1 MAVCAWPHQG
11 GCGHTAAALVTGAA
25 NSYSRPMADGSRD
38 DAYSAA
44 LQRASVSALWLRNV
58 YPPRREKPR
67 IWRWAE
73 MEPLLA
79 RAVTEA
85 ADMQATERRVLTLIQ
100 QDVFG
105 ADDFVT
111 TTTNLSAN
119 FQVLMPGETAPSHR
133 HTMNALRFVVEGS
146 GAVTTVDGKACL
158 MAERD
163 MVLTPAMC
171 WHEHANPGGQR
182 VIWLDV
188 LDAPLIRQLDV
199 VRFER
204 EQKEAPPPLPADS
217 AFAAAGF
224 VPADSPPGLGYSPMF
239 RYSWGAARLALAAA
253 PAAPD
258 GAKLL
263 RYANLATGGA
273 ALNLIDC
280 FLAGLDPRKPTRAYR
295 TTSNAVCFV
304 AEGSGAS
311 RIGDARIA
319 WSRNDLFTLP
329 HGHWI
334 SHEAA
339 EGGAVL
345 FVATDREILRRLDL
359 LADEHAD

>member
-1 MAVCAWPHQG
+1 MAAG
-11 GCGHTAAALVTGAA
+11 SRDGDAYAAALK
-25 NSYSRPMADGSRD
+25 
-38 DAYSAA
+38 
-44 LQRASVSALWLRNV
+44 RASVSALWQRNV
-58 YPPRREKPR
+58 YPPRGERPR
-67 IWRWAE
+67 LWRWAE
-73 MEPLLA
+73 LEPLLA
-79 RAVTEA
+79 QAVTEA

-119 FQVLMPGETAPSHR
+119 VQVLMPGETAPSHR
-133 HTMNALRFVVEGS
+133 HTMNALRFVVEGA
-146 GAVTTVDGKACL
+146 GAVTTVDGKTCP

-163 MVLTPAMC
+163 MILTPAWC
-171 WHEHANPGGQR
+171 WHEHANPGRQR

-204 EQKEAPPPLPADS
+204 ERKEAPPPLPADS

-224 VPADSPPGLGYSPMF
+224 VPADTAPGLGYSPMF
-239 RYSWGAARLALAAA
+239 RYSWAAARLALAAA
-253 PAAPD
+253 PPAPD
-258 GAKLL
+258 GARML
-263 RYANLATGGA
+263 RYTNPATGGA
-273 ALNLIDC
+273 ALNLVDC
-280 FLAGLDPRKPTRAYR
+280 YLAGLPAARPTRAYR

-304 AEGSGAS
+304 AEGGGAS

-319 WSRNDLFTLP
+319 WTRNDVFTLP

-334 SHEAA
+334 SHAAA
-339 EGGAVL
+339 ESGAVL
-345 FVATDREILRRLDL
+345 FVATDREIMRRLDL

>member
-1 MAVCAWPHQG
+1 
-11 GCGHTAAALVTGAA
+11 
-25 NSYSRPMADGSRD
+25 MADGSQD
-38 DAYSAA
+38 DSYTAA
-44 LQRASVSALWLRNV
+44 LRRASVSALWQRNV
-58 YPPRREKPR
+58 YPPRGEKPR
-67 IWRWAE
+67 LWRWSDL
-73 MEPLLA
+73 EPLLA

-85 ADMQATERRVLTLIQ
+85 SDMQATERRVLTLIR

-119 FQVLMPGETAPSHR
+119 FQVLMPGESAPPHR

-146 GAVTTVDGKACL
+146 GAVTTVDGKVCP
-158 MAERD
+158 MNERD

-204 EQKEAPPPLPADS
+204 EQRRPPPPMPADS

-224 VPADSPPGLGYSPMF
+224 VSAESTPGLPYSPMF
-239 RYSWGAARLALAAA
+239 RYAWSAARLALAAA
-253 PAAPD
+253 PASAD
-258 GAKLL
+258 GAKLV
-263 RYANLATGGA
+263 RYTNPAAGGA
-273 ALNLIDC
+273 VMNLVDC
-280 FLAGLDPRKPTRAYR
+280 FLAGLSAAKPTRAYR

-304 AEGSGAS
+304 AEGGGAS
-311 RIGDARIA
+311 RIGDTRLS
-319 WSRNDLFTLP
+319 WTRNDLFTLP

-334 SHEAA
+334 SHEAS

>member
-1 MAVCAWPHQG
+1 
-11 GCGHTAAALVTGAA
+11 
-25 NSYSRPMADGSRD
+25 MADGTPRNEPYS
-38 DAYSAA
+38 DA
-44 LQRASVSALWLRNV
+44 LKRASVSALWTRNV
-58 YPPRREKPR
+58 YPQRGEAPR

-73 MEPLLA
+73 IEPLLN

-85 ADMQATERRVLTLIQ
+85 PMTVAERRVLTLVNQ
-100 QDVFG
+100 SVFG
-105 ADDFVT
+105 ADDFVA

-119 FQVLMPGETAPSHR
+119 FQIIMPGEKAPSHR
-133 HTMNALRFVVEGS
+133 HTINALRFVVEGE
-146 GAVTTVDGKACL
+146 GAVTIVDEKACP

-171 WHEHANPGGQR
+171 WHEHTNPGAKR

-188 LDAPLIRQLDV
+188 LDGPLVRQLDV

-204 EQKEAPPPLPADS
+204 ERKVPPPALPADS

-224 VPADSPPGLGYSPMF
+224 VPAEMPVPGHSPMF
-239 RYSWGAARLALAAA
+239 RYAWSDAERALAATA
-253 PAAPD
+253 PAAD
-258 GAKLL
+258 GARRL
-263 RYANLATGGA
+263 RYAHTATGGP

-280 FLAGLDPRKPTRAYR
+280 FLLAPAAGKATRAYR
-295 TTSNAVCFV
+295 STSNAVCLV
-304 AEGSGAS
+304 AGGSGKS
-311 RIGDARIA
+311 RIGESTIA
-319 WSRNDLFTLP
+319 WTRNDLFTLP

-339 EGGAVL
+339 EPGTVL

-359 LADEHAD
+359 LADENAE

>member
-1 MAVCAWPHQG
+1 
-11 GCGHTAAALVTGAA
+11 
-25 NSYSRPMADGSRD
+25 MADGSRD
-38 DAYSAA
+38 GDAYAAA
-44 LQRASVSALWLRNV
+44 LKRASVSALWQRNV
-58 YPPRREKPR
+58 YPPRGEQPR
-67 IWRWAE
+67 LWRWAE
-73 MEPLLA
+73 LEPLLA

-119 FQVLMPGETAPSHR
+119 YQVLMPGETAPSHR
-133 HTMNALRFVVEGS
+133 HTMNALRFVAEGA
-146 GAVTTVDGKACL
+146 GAVTIVDGKTCP

-163 MVLTPAMC
+163 MILTPSWC
-171 WHEHANPGGQR
+171 WHEHANPGRER

-188 LDAPLIRQLDV
+188 LDAPLVKQLDV

-204 EQKEAPPPLPADS
+204 ERTEAMPPLPADS

-224 VPADSPPGLGYSPMF
+224 VPADTAPGLGHSPMF
-239 RYSWGAARLALAAA
+239 RYSWAAARLALAAA

-263 RYANLATGGA
+263 RYTNLATGGA

-280 FLAGLDPRKPTRAYR
+280 FLAGLAAGQPTRAYR
-295 TTSNAVCFV
+295 STSNAVCFV
-304 AEGSGAS
+304 AEGAGAS

-345 FVATDREILRRLDL
+345 FVATDREIMRRLDL

>member
-1 MAVCAWPHQG
+1 MADRSGQSDSY
-11 GCGHTAAALVTGAA
+11 AAAL
-25 NSYSRPMADGSRD
+25 R
-38 DAYSAA
+38 
-44 LQRASVSALWLRNV
+44 RASVSALWARNV
-58 YPPRREKPR
+58 YLPRGEKPR
-67 IWRWAE
+67 LWRWAE
-73 MEPLLA
+73 LEPLLA
-79 RAVTEA
+79 QAATEA
-85 ADMQATERRVLTLIQ
+85 SDMQATERRVLTLIQ

-105 ADDFVT
+105 ADDYVT

-119 FQVLMPGETAPSHR
+119 YQVLMPGETAPSHR
-133 HTMNALRFVVEGS
+133 HTMNALRFVVEGA
-146 GAVTTVDGKACL
+146 GAVTTVDGKTCP

-163 MVLTPAMC
+163 MILTPAWC

-204 EQKEAPPPLPADS
+204 ERKEALPPPPADS

-224 VPADSPPGLGYSPMF
+224 VPAETAPGLSYSPMF
-239 RYSWGAARLALAAA
+239 RYSWAVARLALTAA

-263 RYANLATGGA
+263 RYTNLATGGA

-280 FLAGLDPRKPTRAYR
+280 FLAALPGGRPTRAYR

-304 AEGSGAS
+304 AEGGGAS
-311 RIGDARIA
+311 RIGDARVA
-319 WSRNDLFTLP
+319 WRRNDLFTLP

-339 EGGAVL
+339 DGGAVL
-345 FVATDREILRRLDL
+345 FVATDREIMRRLDL
-359 LADEHAD
+359 LADEHAA

>member
-1 MAVCAWPHQG
+1 
-11 GCGHTAAALVTGAA
+11 
-25 NSYSRPMADGSRD
+25 MADGSRD
-38 DAYSAA
+38 DTYSAA
-44 LQRASVSALWLRNV
+44 LQRASVSALWQRNV
-58 YPPRREKPR
+58 YPPRGEQPR
-67 IWRWAE
+67 LWRWADL
-73 MEPLLA
+73 EPLLA
-79 RAVTEA
+79 QAVTEA

-133 HTMNALRFVVEGS
+133 HTMNALRFVVEGA
-146 GAVTTVDGKACL
+146 GAVTTVDGKPCP

-163 MVLTPAMC
+163 MVLTPAWC

-204 EQKEAPPPLPADS
+204 ERKRPPPPMPADS

-224 VPADSPPGLGYSPMF
+224 VPAESTPGLPYSPMF
-239 RYSWGAARLALAAA
+239 RYSWAAARLALAAA
-253 PAAPD
+253 PVSAD

-263 RYANLATGGA
+263 RYTNLATGGSVMN
-273 ALNLIDC
+273 LNDC
-280 FLAGLDPRKPTRAYR
+280 FHAGLAAATPTRAYR
-295 TTSNAVCFV
+295 TTSNAV
-304 AEGSGAS
+304 
-311 RIGDARIA
+311 
-319 WSRNDLFTLP
+319 
-329 HGHWI
+329 
-334 SHEAA
+334 
-339 EGGAVL
+339 
-345 FVATDREILRRLDL
+345 
-359 LADEHAD
+359 

>member
-1 MAVCAWPHQG
+1 
-11 GCGHTAAALVTGAA
+11 
-25 NSYSRPMADGSRD
+25 MADGSRQD
-38 DAYSAA
+38 DSYPDA
-44 LQRASVSALWLRNV
+44 LQRASVSALWQRNV
-58 YPPRREKPR
+58 YPPRGEQPR
-67 IWRWAE
+67 LWRWADL
-73 MEPLLA
+73 EPLLA
-79 RAVTEA
+79 RAVTETS
-85 ADMQATERRVLTLIQ
+85 DMQATERRVLTLIQ

-105 ADDFVT
+105 AGDFVT

-119 FQVLMPGETAPSHR
+119 YQVLMPGETAPAHR
-133 HTMNALRFVVEGS
+133 HTMNALRFVVEGA
-146 GAVTTVDGKACL
+146 GAVTIVDGKTCP
-158 MAERD
+158 MSERD
-163 MVLTPAMC
+163 MILTPAWC

-188 LDAPLIRQLDV
+188 LDAPLIKQLDV

-204 EQKEAPPPLPADS
+204 EQKNAPPPIPADS

-224 VPADSPPGLGYSPMF
+224 VPADSPPGLGHSPMF
-239 RYSWGAARLALAAA
+239 RYSWAAA
-253 PAAPD
+253 PAASD

-263 RYANLATGGA
+263 LYANLATGGA

-280 FLAGLDPRKPTRAYR
+280 FLAGLAAGRPTRAYR

-304 AEGSGAS
+304 AEGGGAS

-319 WSRNDLFTLP
+319 WARNDLFTLP

-339 EGGAVL
+339 ADGAVL
-345 FVATDREILRRLDL
+345 FIATDREILRRLDL

>member
-1 MAVCAWPHQG
+1 
-11 GCGHTAAALVTGAA
+11 
-25 NSYSRPMADGSRD
+25 MADGSRD
-38 DAYSAA
+38 DAYAAA
-44 LQRASVSALWLRNV
+44 LRRASVSALWQRNV
-58 YPPRREKPR
+58 YPPRGEQPR
-67 IWRWAE
+67 LWRWAE
-73 MEPLLA
+73 LEPLLA

-85 ADMQATERRVLTLIQ
+85 SDMQATERRVLTLVR

-105 ADDFVT
+105 TDDFVT

-119 FQVLMPGETAPSHR
+119 YQVLMPGETAPSHR
-133 HTMNALRFVVEGS
+133 HTMNALRFVVEGA
-146 GAVTTVDGKACL
+146 GAVTTVDGKTCP

-163 MVLTPAMC
+163 MILTPTWC
-171 WHEHANPGGQR
+171 WHEHANPGPQR

-204 EQKEAPPPLPADS
+204 ELKEAPPPQPPDS

-224 VPADSPPGLGYSPMF
+224 VPADAVPGLGHSPMF
-239 RYSWGAARLALAAA
+239 RYSWAAARLALAAA
-253 PAAPD
+253 PPAPD
-258 GAKLL
+258 GARLL
-263 RYANLATGGA
+263 RYTNVATGGA

-280 FLAGLDPRKPTRAYR
+280 FLAGLAPGRPTRAYR
-295 TTSNAVCFV
+295 STSNAVCYV

-311 RIGDARIA
+311 RIGDTRIA
-319 WSRNDLFTLP
+319 WVRNDLFTLP

-345 FVATDREILRRLDL
+345 FVATDREIMRRLDL
-359 LADEHAD
+359 LADERAD

>member
-1 MAVCAWPHQG
+1 
-11 GCGHTAAALVTGAA
+11 
-25 NSYSRPMADGSRD
+25 MADGSRD

-44 LQRASVSALWLRNV
+44 LRCASVSALWQRNV
-58 YPPRREKPR
+58 YPPRGEQPR
-67 IWRWAE
+67 LWRWADL
-73 MEPLLA
+73 EPLLA

-119 FQVLMPGETAPSHR
+119 YQVLMPGETAPSHR
-133 HTMNALRFVVEGS
+133 HTMNALRFVVEGT
-146 GAVTTVDGKACL
+146 GAVTTVDGKSCP

-163 MVLTPAMC
+163 MVLTPAWC

-204 EQKEAPPPLPADS
+204 ERKDAMPPLPPDG

-224 VPADSPPGLGYSPMF
+224 VPAETAPGMSHSPMF
-239 RYSWGAARLALAAA
+239 RYSWAAARLALSAA
-253 PAAPD
+253 PASPD

-263 RYANLATGGA
+263 RYTNLATGGS

-280 FLAGLDPRKPTRAYR
+280 FLAGLAAGRPTRAYR
-295 TTSNAVCFV
+295 STSNAVCFV
-304 AEGSGAS
+304 AEGSGGS
-311 RIGDARIA
+311 HIGDARIA
-319 WSRNDLFTLP
+319 WTRNDLFTLP

-345 FVATDREILRRLDL
+345 FVATDREILRRLEL

>member
-1 MAVCAWPHQG
+1 
-11 GCGHTAAALVTGAA
+11 
-25 NSYSRPMADGSRD
+25 MADGSPQD
-38 DAYSAA
+38 DSYTAA
-44 LQRASVSALWLRNV
+44 LARASVSALWQRNV
-58 YPPRREKPR
+58 YPPRGERPR
-67 IWRWAE
+67 LWRWTDL
-73 MEPLLA
+73 EPLLT
-79 RAVTEA
+79 RAVTAA

-119 FQVLMPGETAPSHR
+119 YQVLMPGEFAPMHR
-133 HTMNALRFVVEGS
+133 HTMNALRFVVEGA
-146 GAVTTVDGKACL
+146 GAVTTVDGKSCP

-163 MVLTPAMC
+163 MILTPAWC
-171 WHEHANPGGQR
+171 WHEHANPGSQR

-204 EQKEAPPPLPADS
+204 ERKEAPPPLPADS

-224 VPADSPPGLGYSPMF
+224 VPADSPAGLGHSPMF
-239 RYSWGAARLALAAA
+239 RYSWAAARLALVAA
-253 PAAPD
+253 PVAPD
-258 GAKLL
+258 GVKTL
-263 RYANLATGGA
+263 RYSNLATGGA
-273 ALNLIDC
+273 ALNLVDC
-280 FLAGLDPRKPTRAYR
+280 FLAGFPAGKATRAYR

-304 AEGSGAS
+304 AEGGGAS
-311 RIGDARIA
+311 RIGDERIA

-334 SHEAA
+334 SHEA
-339 EGGAVL
+339 GADGAIL
-345 FVATDREILRRLDL
+345 FIATDREILRRLDL

>member
-1 MAVCAWPHQG
+1 
-11 GCGHTAAALVTGAA
+11 
-25 NSYSRPMADGSRD
+25 MADGSRD
-38 DAYSAA
+38 DPYSAA
-44 LQRASVSALWLRNV
+44 LQRASVSALWQRNV
-58 YPPRREKPR
+58 YPPRGEQPR
-67 IWRWAE
+67 LWRWAE
-73 MEPLLA
+73 LEPLLA
-79 RAVTEA
+79 QAVTEA
-85 ADMQATERRVLTLIQ
+85 SDMQATERRVLTLIQ

-119 FQVLMPGETAPSHR
+119 YQVLMPGETAPAHR
-133 HTMNALRFVVEGS
+133 HTMNALRFVVDGA
-146 GAVTTVDGKACL
+146 GAVTIVDGKTCP

-163 MVLTPAMC
+163 MILTPAWC

-204 EQKEAPPPLPADS
+204 EPKKAPPPMPADS

-224 VPADSPPGLGYSPMF
+224 VPAETTPGLPYSPMF
-239 RYSWGAARLALAAA
+239 RYSWAAARLALAAA
-253 PAAPD
+253 PVSAD

-263 RYANLATGGA
+263 RYTNLATGGSA
-273 ALNLIDC
+273 MNLIDC
-280 FLAGLDPRKPTRAYR
+280 FLAGLAAGKATRAYR

-319 WSRNDLFTLP
+319 WTRNDLFTLP

-339 EGGAVL
+339 ADGAIL
-345 FVATDREILRRLDL
+345 FIATDREILRRLDL